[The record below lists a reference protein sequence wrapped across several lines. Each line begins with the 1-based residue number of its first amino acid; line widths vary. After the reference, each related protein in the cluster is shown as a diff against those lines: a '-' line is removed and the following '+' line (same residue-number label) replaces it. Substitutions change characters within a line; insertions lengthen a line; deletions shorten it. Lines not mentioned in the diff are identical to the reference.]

1 MLKEKQALLKDK
13 LKNILADVGHL
24 AGLKHEVGK
33 EFLSRN
39 LPIYRAIQV
48 FMGNESMDTIG
59 DSESDIRFL
68 FLFCIALNKAIK
80 EKTDLGIKINVEDY
94 FTQLEI
100 KQWLNYKGIDE
111 KYNVYPI
118 VFENVQCI
126 TDRIWQTTI
135 TAQRLAELDA
145 NNIILYNFKTQR
157 NPKITIFGIRID
169 FDKKKTIEIK
179 ESMLNG
185 KQFPDHIKLNVLNN
199 FQEKIYY
206 DPKKEILTIDEP
218 SVINIFDG
226 YHRKVANSL
235 AVEDNPDIDFKW
247 PILITNLSE
256 TAAKDYMIQIDKQK
270 PIKREQIKTWD
281 LNKKEN
287 LVVSVI
293 ADDKISKLNKVMKDQ
308 EVEIKHGRGLTTKNI
323 IAESIK
329 DNYTLDD
336 NIDIRGLG
344 NWIIEFTD
352 YLFSLYPE
360 ELVVGKNENLINHK
374 YMFYG
379 YIALSAQLKDTN
391 NWKERAKEVISNI
404 DFDPNNPLWKE
415 IGFNTRNMN
424 KTIRNKIYKLYRGE
438 GV

>member
-1 MLKEKQALLKDK
+1 
-13 LKNILADVGHL
+13 
-24 AGLKHEVGK
+24 
-33 EFLSRN
+33 
-39 LPIYRAIQV
+39 
-48 FMGNESMDTIG
+48 
-59 DSESDIRFL
+59 
-68 FLFCIALNKAIK
+68 
-80 EKTDLGIKINVEDY
+80 
-94 FTQLEI
+94 
-100 KQWLNYKGIDE
+100 
-111 KYNVYPI
+111 
-118 VFENVQCI
+118 
-126 TDRIWQTTI
+126 
-135 TAQRLAELDA
+135 
-145 NNIILYNFKTQR
+145 
-157 NPKITIFGIRID
+157 
-169 FDKKKTIEIK
+169 
-179 ESMLNG
+179 
-185 KQFPDHIKLNVLNN
+185 
-199 FQEKIYY
+199 
-206 DPKKEILTIDEP
+206 
-218 SVINIFDG
+218 
-226 YHRKVANSL
+226 
-235 AVEDNPDIDFKW
+235 
-247 PILITNLSE
+247 
-256 TAAKDYMIQIDKQK
+256 MIQIDKQK

-352 YLFSLYPE
+352 YLFFLYPE
-360 ELVVGKNENLINHK
+360 ELVVGKNESLINHK

-404 DFDPNNPLWKE
+404 DFNPNNPLWKE

-424 KTIRNKIYKLYRGE
+424 KTIRNKIYKLFRGE